1 MPIDMTLAA
10 FRRAYERDNAPKP
23 IPDWMVSWAALDNLK
38 MDLTQEKSQA
48 YSGVADVRKSYCL
61 ARAYQ
66 LVRFFDQSLTHP
78 YPGFLDF
85 VRGLI
90 ERHKTFDRALLR
102 TLGIYDADLEADIE
116 TYAHY
121 TAEDFVFQTMI
132 PTPRRRQIRRIP
144 DYGAGN
150 GRQFSQWSHEDIE
163 RFVAVDA
170 VPFAY
175 CVQNAIFGASG
186 KGLDDYVAAPDAFA
200 VDGGDA
206 LLKHLPAW
214 RHDLLPSDYFDL
226 VITIMVLPE
235 LHPKLIHHLL
245 ALFQRV
251 LKPGGAFYVRDWDNS
266 VRHNN
271 LRLTELIASFGFVL
285 EFRPHL
291 DAGKD
296 VYGIPRLWR
305 KREEASIT
313 SMA

>member
-1 MPIDMTLAA
+1 MAIDKLLTA
-10 FRRAYERDNAPKP
+10 FRDVFARDNARTPV
-23 IPDWMVSWAALDNLK
+23 PDWMVSWAALNNLK
-38 MDLTQEKSQA
+38 MDLTQEAAEA
-48 YSGVADVRKSYCL
+48 YSGVEDVRKSYCL
-61 ARAYQ
+61 ARAYKV
-66 LVRFFDQSLTHP
+66 LRFFEQPHTHP
-78 YPGFLDF
+78 YPGFSDYIH
-85 VRGLI
+85 GLI
-90 ERHKTFDRALLR
+90 ERHKAFDRSMLR
-102 TLGIYDADLEADIE
+102 ALGIYAADLEPDIE
-116 TYAHY
+116 IYAHY
-121 TAEDFVFQTMI
+121 TAEDYVFQTMI
-132 PTPRRRQIRRIP
+132 PAPSRRQVRRIL

-150 GRQFSQWSHEDIE
+150 GRQLSQWAHEDIE
-163 RFVAVDA
+163 RYVAVDA
-170 VPFAY
+170 IPFSY

-186 KGLDDYVAAPDAFA
+186 KALDEYVLGPDDFS
-200 VDGGDA
+200 VDGGSA

-235 LHPKLIHHLL
+235 LHPKLIFHLL

-251 LKPGGAFYVRDWDNS
+251 LKPGGAFYIRDWDNA

-271 LRLTELIASFGFVL
+271 LRLTELISSFGFVL
-285 EFRPHL
+285 EYRPHL